1 MIPSLPR
8 LRGLQVIRRSFMTV
22 SPPRLPTTSLL
33 MSEIAGD
40 IFIMRLAMR
49 RREQL
54 RNMLSDQYFRL
65 TAGQSLDG
73 SHRGHIFARKRG
85 CRQPFAS
92 DDGFDRKHCS
102 VAQSQIRRKRSL

>member
-40 IFIMRLAMR
+40 KFIMLLAM
-49 RREQL
+49 
-54 RNMLSDQYFRL
+54 
-65 TAGQSLDG
+65 
-73 SHRGHIFARKRG
+73 
-85 CRQPFAS
+85 
-92 DDGFDRKHCS
+92 
-102 VAQSQIRRKRSL
+102 